1 MLLLSAGY
9 VGYLHT
15 LNAVVTLTGIIHLA
29 KLNVTT
35 VFHVHQIAG
44 QIQAIAILHTP
55 GQTSK
60 CYHCPP
66 GVTHTWPNWM
76 LLPLHRCNTYLAK
89 LNITAVE
96 QVQHAPGQTDCYC
109 CHTGTT
115 RTWPNCYRCHTGATH
130 TWPNWLLLLSHR
142 CNTHLAKLTV
152 IAVIQVQHT
161 PGQIEC
167 YCRWTGATH
176 TWPNWVLL
184 SYGPTGASGIGPDC
198 KCVHADLLSHTATGK
213 SFGPCFTGL

>member
-1 MLLLSAGY
+1 MLSLSSWCN
-9 VGYLHT
+9 T
-15 LNAVVTLTGIIHLA
+15 HLA
-29 KLNVTT
+29 KLNVISDTQ
-35 VFHVHQIAG
+35 VQHM
-44 QIQAIAILHTP
+44 P
-55 GQTSK
+55 DQTGHY
-60 CYHCPP
+60 CCWA

-161 PGQIEC
+161 PGQNEC

-176 TWPNWVLL
+176 TWPNWML
-184 SYGPTGASGIGPDC
+184 S
-198 KCVHADLLSHTATGK
+198 LSHRCNTHLAKLSVTVLW
-213 SFGPCFTGL
+213 SYRCIRHRARL